1 MNYSDLVLKDE
12 EKIVFALRSLYRKYG
27 YKQYK
32 VSSFEEYDLY
42 MRNKNF
48 LVSENI
54 LSFTDTDGRL
64 MALKPDITISIVK
77 NTKDTEGMQKFCYN
91 ENVYRVTEHSY
102 GFKEIMQTGL
112 ECIGPIDMYSMCEVI
127 ILAAKSLEIISN
139 KYILD
144 ISHLGIISGL
154 IDEYITDSAVKKD
167 IYKCVGEKNTHSLKE
182 ICDKNG
188 IDEKFF
194 QNLSLL
200 INIYL
205 PLPEAVKKLETME
218 MNDTIRSAFEELC
231 QISQIL
237 TLYGL
242 DENIFVDFSM
252 VNDMSYYN
260 GVIFQG
266 FIENL
271 PASILSGGRYD
282 NLVQKMGKKAG
293 AIGFAVYLDLLEKL
307 FPSKDSYDTDVL
319 LLYKDTDD
327 PAAVAQ
333 AAKMLMSVG
342 NTVRVEKKNTGEI
355 KYKQLIAIKDRGI
368 EILESND

>member
-1 MNYSDLVLKDE
+1 
-12 EKIVFALRSLYRKYG
+12 
-27 YKQYK
+27 
-32 VSSFEEYDLY
+32 
-42 MRNKNF
+42 
-48 LVSENI
+48 
-54 LSFTDTDGRL
+54 
-64 MALKPDITISIVK
+64 
-77 NTKDTEGMQKFCYN
+77 
-91 ENVYRVTEHSY
+91 
-102 GFKEIMQTGL
+102 MQTGL

-218 MNDTIRSAFEELC
+218 MNGTIRSAFEELC

-271 PASILSGGRYD
+271 PSSILSGGRYD